1 MSIMKD
7 NNNIDLLSSE
17 CKCGDNFFIKG
28 LVPSES
34 QSELLYS
41 KNKKNIKQDVN
52 YPCKL
57 QHLRKRE
64 LKIKQTFHFTT
75 ITDRANPEGL

>member
-1 MSIMKD
+1 MAKNENRVLVSLKCT
-7 NNNIDLLSSE
+7 E
-17 CKCGDNFFIKG
+17 CKEANYT
-28 LVPSES
+28 V
-34 QSELLYS
+34 S

-57 QHLRKRE
+57 QHLRKRV

>member
-1 MSIMKD
+1 MDKKVEKKS
-7 NNNIDLLSSE
+7 NIKIIVAVLLVVAVASA
-17 CKCGDNFFIKG
+17 GVYF
-28 LVPSES
+28 V
-34 QSELLYS
+34 YS

-57 QHLRKRE
+57 QHLRKRV